1 MELTLIPTYLIVWIL
16 NSYPKVN
23 SYPEKLI
30 PTYLIV
36 EILTNLKP
44 REMGPAGREMGSA
57 GRDMGPAGREMGSAG
72 HQMGPAGR
80 EMGPA
85 GRETGS
91 AGRWAAAGDFFNL
104 RISTAPCTNGKN
116 EKWLYSPRQAK
127 NSFERLIPTYLI
139 LKSLIPTYLIL
150 KSLILSVKG
159 GGN

>member
-44 REMGPAGREMGSA
+44 REMGSAGRE
-57 GRDMGPAGREMGSAG
+57 MGPAGREMGSAG
-72 HQMGPAGR
+72 REMGPAGR
-80 EMGPA
+80 EMGP
-85 GRETGS
+85 

-104 RISTAPCTNGKN
+104 RISTAPSTNGKN
-116 EKWLYSPRQAK
+116 EKSLYSPRQAK
-127 NSFERLIPTYLI
+127 NSFWEVNSYQKVNSYPKKLIPTYLI
-139 LKSLIPTYLIL
+139 LKSLIP
-150 KSLILSVKG
+150 SVKG
-159 GGN
+159 GINWISPVVN